1 MLLIHEPFF
10 VFYLNTELCL
20 LFSHHKTKNRFL
32 STCVSYL
39 KLDKNPTRRIVCVY
53 THNKIIMLHTN
64 IYTFMPCQEKRNNK
78 IKYKGKDR
86 QAQTTF
92 ITVRQK
98 QRQGTAHTHTQYLI

>member
-39 KLDKNPTRRIVCVY
+39 KLDKNPTRRPLYRVCAY

-64 IYTFMPCQEKRNNK
+64 IYDVHAMPREEE
-78 IKYKGKDR
+78 
-86 QAQTTF
+86 
-92 ITVRQK
+92 
-98 QRQGTAHTHTQYLI
+98 